1 MFFHDYFSKNR
12 VSRSL
17 ENIYIPNVKY
27 SNSLFEVIFIVRFVL
42 FQKKK
47 IRIIF
52 SIFRDV
58 CFDINWSQRWI

>member
-42 FQKKK
+42 FQKKNSYYFLN
-47 IRIIF
+47 F
-52 SIFRDV
+52 SRRVFRY
-58 CFDINWSQRWI
+58 

>member
-47 IRIIF
+47 NSYYFLNF
-52 SIFRDV
+52 SRRVFRY
-58 CFDINWSQRWI
+58 